1 MARMVI
7 AVSGTPGAGKS
18 VFAQALAKKLGAQV
32 IDLNALIKEKKIY
45 KLDIDGTRIANLPK
59 MRKEFARILKASRGL
74 VIVEGLLAHLLLKR
88 HLTHVVVLRTRP
100 KVLERRL
107 RTRKYSK
114 AKTRENV
121 EAEALDIIL
130 WEAVQV
136 HGMDRVYEI
145 DTTKLKPGAA
155 MRLFLDALAGKI
167 SLSPGKVRWLEE
179 VF

>member
-7 AVSGTPGAGKS
+7 AVSGTPGTGKS
-18 VFAQALAKKLGAQV
+18 VFARAIARKLGVQV

-45 KLDIDGTRIANLPK
+45 KLDTDGTRIANLPK
-59 MRKEFARILKASRGL
+59 MRKEFVRAIRDSRGPI
-74 VIVEGLLAHLLLKR
+74 VVEGLLAHLLPKKY
-88 HLTHVVVLRTRP
+88 LTHIIILRTRP

-114 AKTRENV
+114 AKTRDNV

-130 WEAVQV
+130 LEAVQV
-136 HGMDRVYEI
+136 HGVSRVYEI
-145 DTTKLKPGAA
+145 DATKLKPGAA
-155 MRLFLDALAGKI
+155 VRLFLDALAGKI
-167 SLSPGKVRWLEE
+167 SLGPGKVNWLEE

>member
-1 MARMVI
+1 MARRVI
-7 AVSGTPGAGKS
+7 AVSGTPGTGKS
-18 VFAQALAKKLGAQV
+18 VFARALAKKLNARV
-32 IDLNALIKEKKIY
+32 IDLNVLIKKKEIY
-45 KLDIDGTRIANLPK
+45 RLDIDGTRIANLPK
-59 MRKEFARILKASRGL
+59 MRKEFVRVVRTSRGPI
-74 VIVEGLLAHLLLKR
+74 VVEGLLTHLLPKKY
-88 HLTHVVVLRTRP
+88 LTHVIILRTRP

-136 HGMDRVYEI
+136 HGMNGVYEI

-155 MRLFLDALAGKI
+155 VRLFLDTLAGKI
-167 SLSPGKVRWLEE
+167 SLSPGKVSWLEE